1 MIKNATI
8 KKLDRQ
14 EIADL
19 GLYSQGI
26 YTYKGQV
33 KSRVK
38 GLKTTFRTESE
49 VHFEGE
55 HVRWE
60 VIQIVTTND
69 EGKNE
74 YAIRCFDKDRNEYE
88 NFWAV
93 LAGLKFI
100 K

>member
-1 MIKNATI
+1 MSKNATI

-38 GLKTTFRTESE
+38 GLKTTFRTADE
-49 VHFEGE
+49 VHFERE

-60 VIQIVTTND
+60 VVQIVTTND
-69 EGKNE
+69 EGKND